1 MAQQYKRRNYFIDR
15 SVQGRFIA
23 GFTAASLAGGIVA
36 VFCFRYFAGQK
47 LEATLYAMRLP
58 DVPMA
63 HLLLQEM
70 LITTALTAIFVL
82 LLFWITAGKVFA
94 RIDGPLRR
102 MAGALRN
109 ITGGDL
115 HSGVRLREN
124 DEFQEFA
131 ADVESMVRQM
141 NGRFAAVRLQA
152 EKIGALCSSPEA
164 AAEEHA
170 AAQIRELIN
179 AMKKEIQV
187 FTV

>member
-1 MAQQYKRRNYFIDR
+1 MTQRFTRKNYFIDR
-15 SVQGRFIA
+15 GAQGRFIA

-36 VFCFRYFAGQK
+36 VFGFRYFAGRK
-47 LEATLYAMRLP
+47 LESTLYAMRLP
-58 DVPMA
+58 DVPMT

-70 LITTALTAIFVL
+70 LITTALTAVFVL
-82 LLFWITAGKVFA
+82 LLFWLTSGKVFA

-102 MAGALRN
+102 MAGALRT

-115 HSGVRLREN
+115 HSEVRLREN

-141 NGRFAAVRLQA
+141 NGRLSAVRLQA
-152 EKIGALCSSPEA
+152 EKISVLCSSPEA
-164 AAEEHA
+164 AEEHTA
-170 AAQIRELIN
+170 LQIRELIR
-179 AMKKEIQV
+179 AMRKEMQV